1 MLIGSKAARIWF
13 PEFREPKDED
23 HFSPDPDLPG
33 DNFWHED
40 FPEEWGASFTALP
53 NMLYTIKVSHSPWA
67 LLNNTWEKHM
77 GDILFYQKKGVE
89 FDRGMWEILHG
100 VWKKVHGK
108 KKVNLDMTKDE
119 FFDDAVHRKYDH
131 DSLHESVAYGD
142 SAMYIRI
149 LKDGSDVLV
158 DNDKFWAMSH
168 EDKLM
173 TIREEVY
180 ATALERWV
188 IPTDYRISP
197 RMAYAKA
204 MKKSITSLFKNEWA
218 LFILLNYSDL
228 YKPDMDYVGQH
239 RSKSNK
245 LILL

>member
-1 MLIGSKAARIWF
+1 MIVGSTATKHWF
-13 PEFREPKDED
+13 PDFREPKDLDTYEPVPSLGTD
-23 HFSPDPDLPG
+23 SFWHDSFPDEWA
-33 DNFWHED
+33 DNFYAT
-40 FPEEWGASFTALP
+40 PEQ
-53 NMLYTIKVSHSPWA
+53 LYTIKLSHSPWA
-67 LLNNTWEKHM
+67 LQNGTWEKHM
-77 GDILFYQKKGVE
+77 SDILFFQKAGVE
-89 FDRGMWEILHG
+89 FNRGMWEVLHP
-100 VWKKVHGK
+100 VWKKVHGQK
-108 KKVNLDMTKDE
+108 RVNLNKTKED
-119 FFDDAVHRKYDH
+119 FFGDAVIRKYDH

-142 SAMYIRI
+142 QAMYIRI

-188 IPTDYRISP
+188 VPTDYRISA

-239 RSKSNK
+239 KAKSHK